1 MYSFERET
9 NAGTKLVGV
18 CSILYA
24 LSMGKIVLECT
35 VIEWKK
41 IGEMVF
47 FLFTFKIYDV
57 IKIYDFPL
65 CCS

>member
-1 MYSFERET
+1 M
-9 NAGTKLVGV
+9 GV
-18 CSILYA
+18 RSILYA

-47 FLFTFKIYDV
+47 FFVLLRCY
-57 IKIYDFPL
+57 
-65 CCS
+65 